1 MKKIFRKKG
10 FTIVEVMVAFVIFAI
25 MAAMVSSILQAALYA
40 KQENVDL
47 EAQITDQKNAY
58 YQNTVDHKDAYDSSD
73 NHSMAISFSGGGS
86 GNVTVNMDYSLG
98 KEDAGTTEAGSAQL
112 NYINANLN
120 YSIRDSS
127 DIIDDPDNEDEG
139 GNAITLGVDE
149 KLDTKLKGSNG
160 YSSITVYMKA
170 YPDTEKG
177 ETNETTCRY
186 LMAVK
191 PVVDSYVMT
200 YNKAYWPFM
209 QFRFVFP
216 KENKIKSYS
225 EAGFETSGSRFEFIG
240 TDRIGY
246 QLTRITGSNGDMLKF
261 SGTMFNSDGTNTM
274 SDYGYLG
281 ACITFDTPLSSEY
294 INENGTLDLN
304 KLFGYSDDAKTP
316 TKSTNSGE
324 TDRYVFTPY
333 YGVMYNEIGKVMNTD
348 GGVYD
353 KTKGQTKM
361 VGTHPNIYGAFV
373 KASMADEVS

>member
-47 EAQITDQKNAY
+47 EEQITNQKNAY
-58 YQNTVDHKDAYDSSD
+58 YQNTVDHKGAYDSSD
-73 NHSMAISFSGGGS
+73 NHNMSISFSGGSS
-86 GNVTVNMDYSLG
+86 GNVTVSMDYSLG

-112 NYINANLN
+112 NYINANLD
-120 YSIRDSS
+120 YSVRDS
-127 DIIDDPDNEDEG
+127 IKTNEDDDDESDG
-139 GNAITLGVDE
+139 DAITLGVDE
-149 KLDTKLKGSNG
+149 KLETKIKGSNG
-160 YSSITVYMKA
+160 YSSLTVYMIA

-186 LMAVK
+186 LLAVK
-191 PVVDSYVMT
+191 PVVNSYIMT

-216 KENKIKSYS
+216 KDNKIKSVS
-225 EAGFETSGSRFEFIG
+225 EAGFETSSSKFEAIG

-246 QLTRITGSNGDMLKF
+246 QLTKISTSNGDSLRF
-261 SGTMFNSDGTNTM
+261 GGTMFNSDGTNTM

-281 ACITFDTPLSSEY
+281 ACITFDSPLSSEY
-294 INENGTLDLN
+294 INANGTLDLN
-304 KLFGYSDDAKTP
+304 KLFGYSDDAKTSN
-316 TKSTNSGE
+316 KSTDLA
-324 TDRYVFTPY
+324 DRYVFKPY
-333 YGVMYNEIGKVMNTD
+333 YGVMYNEVGKVMNTD

-353 KTKGQTKM
+353 KTKGETKM

-373 KASMADEVS
+373 KSTMLDEVS